1 LTSEVL
7 AEPVLVGREHELEA
21 LQHYLDLAV
30 QGKGNSV
37 LISGEAGSGKSRLV
51 NEFMS
56 ALKRKRETAQLKGW
70 CLSNSGVPYFPFME
84 AFNIYSSGYRKKGVS
99 SGMGQGGLEESLK
112 AAELAAEEEMGLR
125 AWLMGPGKTEK
136 SRELEDLSPQ
146 AWKEST
152 FAAVT
157 GALFSISA
165 KKPTLLFI
173 DDLHWADTASLAL
186 LQYISRFILEQRILV
201 LGTFRKEDLNPDSEG
216 RPHPLVDALR
226 LMGRENL
233 YTEIKLPNLRRS
245 DISQLTENIVG
256 GRVQTELA
264 EKLADESSGNP
275 LFIVESLKMLSETGS
290 LVQENDKWRV
300 SGEIGIPSKVKDIL
314 LRRVDALKPVE
325 RKILDVASVIGSQFD
340 PELLG
345 AVVAIDNVEILE
357 TLSAIAKTTSLVF
370 FEGSSYRFDHA
381 KVRDALYEEIAPPL
395 RKAYHGKVAEKLEST
410 WKGEKLPVGDL
421 AFHYAQAGEK
431 EKGIKYSLAAGED
444 ALKIYSGAEAIKH
457 FEYVLGVTTGDTN
470 CTNERATA
478 MEGLGDGLFARGRM
492 EDAVKMFERLS
503 YSTSSDLV
511 KMRAL
516 RKTIFASSYLG
527 DYAHGLEIARKA
539 ADNPQLDRLESARMQ
554 FYKAFLIGGT
564 GQFRQNFEAVREALE
579 VMEEEYSLSD
589 IAEMLVFMVPM
600 YMASGQLEDAIAA
613 GLRARALSEYSRAID
628 RGQSASFYLGLAF
641 TAAGLEKEGLVT
653 SEEAID
659 ATEKISDPISRAWV
673 QTLTRFFSSLMLEN
687 LAAAKLFSRLPL
699 ESMQSFGLGA
709 KLKFFMS
716 GLISGALR
724 DLKQGLKAAI
734 AESLKGAESAEETDS
749 YFSKSFNYSNLMRQ
763 YAQLGDMEQAE
774 KYYKKT
780 AKIFDETSLSLVMHQ
795 YANYLLS
802 KAIYFSSQSQWTE
815 ANPLYEKTLEIYTR
829 ASAENMILAGAR
841 QAYCWALL
849 QQGRF
854 EDAKTQYGIAKA
866 TMKSLEKRFDH
877 SNVLGYFVAPVRVK
891 VDEEFDMR
899 LDLVNVAKNPG
910 LLIKVEDLL
919 PDEFTLKSIRP
930 KYNIQKGSIELDK
943 KSIKPF
949 EDEVV
954 TLTVMGTKGG
964 VFSLKPRLIYLDDLG
979 ETKTCNIIPVNVT
992 VQTAP
997 KSD

>member
-1 LTSEVL
+1 LTSELL
-7 AEPVLVGREHELEA
+7 AEPVLVGRERQLEE

-30 QGKGNSV
+30 QGKGTTV
-37 LISGEAGSGKSRLV
+37 FVSGEAGSGKTRLV

-56 ALKRKRETAQLKGW
+56 ASKRKRETAQLEGW
-70 CLSNSGVPYFPFME
+70 CLNNSGVPYFPFIE
-84 AFNIYSSGYRKKGVS
+84 AFNVYSSGYKKKGVS
-99 SGMGQGGLEESLK
+99 SGMGPGGLEESLK
-112 AAELAAEEEMGLR
+112 GAELAAQEEMGLR

-136 SRELEDLSPQ
+136 SRELEDLTPQ

-186 LQYISRFILEQRILV
+186 LQYISRFILPQRILV
-201 LGTFRKEDLNPDSEG
+201 LGTFRKEDLNPDNEG

-245 DISQLTENIVG
+245 DVSLLTENIVG

-300 SGEIGIPSKVKDIL
+300 SGKIGIPSKVKDIL
-314 LRRVDALKPVE
+314 LRRVDALKPAE
-325 RKILDVASVIGSQFD
+325 RKLLDIASVIGSQFD

-357 TLSAIAKTTSLVF
+357 TLNAIAKTTSLVF

-410 WKGEKLPVGDL
+410 WKGEKPPVGDL
-421 AFHYAQAGEK
+421 AFHYAQAGKK
-431 EKGIKYSLAAGED
+431 EKGVKYSLAAGED

-457 FEYVLGVTTGDTN
+457 FRYVLDETVEETKYI
-470 CTNERATA
+470 NERATA

-492 EDAVKMFERLS
+492 EEAVEMFEQLS
-503 YSTSSDLV
+503 NNTSSELV

-516 RKTIFASSYLG
+516 RKVMMASCYLG
-527 DYAHGLEIARKA
+527 DYAHGMEIAKKA
-539 ADNPQLDRLESARMQ
+539 AEKPELDRLESARMQ

-564 GQFRQNFEAVREALE
+564 GKFREHFESTKKALKI
-579 VMEEEYSLSD
+579 MEEEYSLSD
-589 IAEMLVFMVPM
+589 MADMLVLMVPM
-600 YMASGQLEDAIAA
+600 YMASGLLEDAIAA
-613 GLRARALSEYSRAID
+613 GLRACALSKYSRQID
-628 RGQSASFYLGLAF
+628 RGQTAAPYLCLAY
-641 TAAGLEKEGLVT
+641 TAAGLEKEGLRT
-653 SEEAID
+653 SAEAIK
-659 ATEKISDPISRAWV
+659 ASEKISDPISRAV
-673 QTLTRFFSSLMLEN
+673 IQAMNRFFSSLMYEN
-687 LAAAKLFSRLPL
+687 LAAAKLFSGLPL
-699 ESMQSFGLGA
+699 ETMRSFGAGA
-709 KLKFFMS
+709 KLKFLIS

-724 DLKQGLKAAI
+724 DFKQGLKAAI
-734 AESLKGAESAEETDS
+734 EESLKGAESAEETDS
-749 YFSKSFNYSNLMRQ
+749 YFLKSFNYSNLMRQ

-774 KYYKKT
+774 KYYGKT

-802 KAIYFSSQSQWTE
+802 KAIYFSCKNQWTE
-815 ANPLYEKTLEIYTR
+815 ANALYEKTLEIYTR
-829 ASAENMILAGAR
+829 ASSENMILAGAR
-841 QAYCWALL
+841 QGYCWALL
-849 QQGRF
+849 QQGSF
-854 EDAKTQYGIAKA
+854 ADAKLQYEMAKA
-866 TMKSLEKRFDH
+866 TMKSLEKRFDN
-877 SNVLGYFVAPVRVK
+877 SKLLGYFVAPVRVEVGK
-891 VDEEFDMR
+891 TFDIR
-899 LDLVNVAKNPG
+899 LDLVNVSKNPAILAGVDG
-910 LLIKVEDLL
+910 LVPVDFEMISTQPNFSV
-919 PDEFTLKSIRP
+919 R
-930 KYNIQKGSIELDK
+930 NGSIELEK
-943 KSIKPF
+943 KSANPF
-949 EDEVV
+949 TDEVI
-954 TLTVMGTKGG
+954 T
-964 VFSLKPRLIYLDDLG
+964 
-979 ETKTCNIIPVNVT
+979 VT
-992 VQTAP
+992 VKATKAGHFKLTPQLNYVNDLKELKTVNIEP
-997 KSD
+997 VTITVNLDSN